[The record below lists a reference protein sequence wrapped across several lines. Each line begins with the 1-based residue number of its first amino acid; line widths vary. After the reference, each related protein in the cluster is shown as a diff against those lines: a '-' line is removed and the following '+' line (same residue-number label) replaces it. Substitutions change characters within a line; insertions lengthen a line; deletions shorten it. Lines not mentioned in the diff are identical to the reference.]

1 MNERPIFFMRPYIYL
16 ENGCAAL
23 ASLPHDMF
31 PSLQGGERASN
42 VWQSTQSVP
51 RSHYHICDMTSVRPH
66 RLTGGGRGDYAVRS
80 AKVRRSLRD
89 GQALFF
95 VQYGIDVLR
104 SVNQFPADPVISHKV
119 FNRIDVAI
127 EHSVKNW
134 CL

>member
-1 MNERPIFFMRPYIYL
+1 MNERSIFFMRPYIYL

-42 VWQSTQSVP
+42 VRQSTQSVP

-66 RLTGGGRGDYAVRS
+66 RLTEDGRDDHTVRS
-80 AKVRRSLRD
+80 AKARRGLRG

-95 VQYGIDVLR
+95 V
-104 SVNQFPADPVISHKV
+104 
-119 FNRIDVAI
+119 
-127 EHSVKNW
+127 
-134 CL
+134 